1 MKSPQNQSYTIEQKV
16 KGSIFMISQSTSTC
30 QEIGYK
36 LVDKDDRGRDRQWGL
51 RKKSAMLLADIMDYA
66 EMPKKAAALRG
77 CSTYLEFAVT
87 EEGLKLH
94 QANFCRERLC
104 PMCAWRRS
112 RKIYGHMSRI
122 MAEISASGRN
132 IQYVM
137 LTLTCRSVQG
147 AELRA
152 ALDAMVKGWDRLCK
166 RKRIKSAVAGWY
178 RGIEITR
185 DTDEL
190 ITAARYAAGK
200 SYYKSRGLSVGD
212 KNPNFGLYHPHIHC
226 LLAVEPSYFAG
237 KSYIK
242 QSDWVDLWQ
251 AALGADYSPV
261 VDVRRVRGQTAR
273 AAAEV
278 AKYAAKPGDYISPD
292 DVDLS
297 ADTVRT
303 LDAALK
309 GRRLVAYGGLLR
321 DIHKMLNLDDEE
333 TGDLVQTDADAAET
347 DSILTVTYIFN
358 TGYNDYYL
366 MGF

>member
-1 MKSPQNQSYTIEQKV
+1 
-16 KGSIFMISQSTSTC
+16 MISQVTRTC
-30 QEIGYK
+30 QVGYK
-36 LVDKDDRGRDRQWGL
+36 LVDKDERGKDRQWAQ
-51 RKKSAMLLADIMDYA
+51 RKKSAMLLADICEYA
-66 EMPKKAAALRG
+66 GLDRRAAALRG

-122 MAEISASGRN
+122 MAEISARGYN

-185 DTDEL
+185 DTDEF

-200 SYYKSRGLSVGD
+200 SYYSARGLAVGD
-212 KNPNFGLYHPHIHC
+212 KNPNFGLFHPHIHC
-226 LLAVEPSYFAG
+226 LLAVTPSYFTRN
-237 KSYIK
+237 YIK
-242 QSDWVDLWQ
+242 QSDWAELWR

-261 VDVRRVRGQTAR
+261 VDVRRVRGQTVR

-297 ADTVRT
+297 AETVQV

-321 DIHKMLNLDDEE
+321 DVHRELNLDDEE
-333 TGDLVQTDADAAET
+333 TGDLVQTDAEAAAADE
-347 DSILTVTYIFN
+347 ILTVTYIFN
-358 TGYNDYYL
+358 TGFNEYYL
-366 MGF
+366 MDF

>member
-1 MKSPQNQSYTIEQKV
+1 
-16 KGSIFMISQSTSTC
+16 MIAQSTSTC

-36 LVDKDDRGRDRQWGL
+36 LVDKDERGRDRQWAL
-51 RKKSAMLLADIMDYA
+51 RKKSAMLLADICEYA
-66 EMPKKAAALRG
+66 GLDKRAAALRG

-122 MAEISASGRN
+122 MAAIAASERN

-185 DTDEL
+185 DTDEF

-200 SYYKSRGLSVGD
+200 SYYNSRGLTVGD

-242 QSDWVDLWQ
+242 QADWAALWQ
-251 AALGADYSPV
+251 SALGADYSPV

-278 AKYAAKPGDYISPD
+278 AKYASKPGDYIQAD

-321 DIHKMLNLDDEE
+321 DMHKALNLDDEE
-333 TGDLVQTDADAAET
+333 TGDLVQTDEDAAAADA
-347 DSILTVTYIFN
+347 ILTVTYVFN
-358 TGYNDYYL
+358 TGYNEYYL